1 MTDDPAVTGNS
12 SHPMRFERHIMSDS
26 TVLPVIDLSDLNGDE
41 TTRNTLLDRL
51 REATHEI
58 GFFHLAGHGID
69 PVLADEL
76 VAAAREFFALP
87 EADKLSIENIRSPHF
102 RGYTRVGGERT
113 QGYVDWREQ
122 LDIGPERDAVAAIDP
137 DRPWEVLHGPNLWP
151 EQVPRLREL
160 ALRWID
166 EAGNV
171 GRRLLGAW
179 AESLGAPADHFEDAF
194 ADPDPLLKIAR
205 YPGHD
210 RSVTDQGVGSH
221 KDVGAL
227 TLLYPEPGSTGFQ
240 VERDGRWVDIDPLPG
255 HFIVNIGELLEVA
268 TGGYLQATVHRVLP
282 PPAGTDRVS
291 LPFFLNPGLDRE
303 LPPVELPADLA
314 AAARGVGPDAHGGTL
329 HAVYG
334 LNALKSRLRAHP
346 NVAERF
352 HADLLA
358 RFAAHR

>member
-1 MTDDPAVTGNS
+1 
-12 SHPMRFERHIMSDS
+12 MSDS
-26 TVLPVIDLSDLNGDE
+26 AALPVIDLSDLDSDR
-41 TTRNTLLDRL
+41 TSRNAMLDRL
-51 REATHEI
+51 RAATHEI

-69 PVLADEL
+69 PALADEL

-87 EADKLSIENIRSPHF
+87 EADKLAIENVRSPHF

-122 LDIGPERDAVAAIDP
+122 LDIGPERAAVAAVDP
-137 DRPWEVLHGPNLWP
+137 ERPWEVLHGPNLWP

-160 ALRWID
+160 SLRWID
-166 EAGNV
+166 EAGVV

-179 AESLGAPADHFEDAF
+179 AEALGALADHFDEAF

-227 TLLYPEPGSTGFQ
+227 TLLYPEPGSAGFQ
-240 VERDGRWVDIDPLPG
+240 VDVGGRWIEIEPLPG

-268 TGGYLQATVHRVLP
+268 TGGFLRATVHRVLP

-291 LPFFLNPGLDRE
+291 LPFFLNPGLDQA
-303 LPPVELPADLA
+303 LPPVDLPAALA
-314 AAARGVGPDAHGGTL
+314 AASRGVGPDEHGGRL
-329 HAVYG
+329 YSVYG

-346 NVAERF
+346 NVAER
-352 HADLLA
+352 HHEDLLR
-358 RFAAHR
+358 RFTSNR